1 MQEQRQHHPA
11 VQILQVL
18 RRANL
23 EALEDQETNPAV
35 ERKVQYYITLEKK
48 QDFCRRWVNAIYYGS
63 GYER

>member
-1 MQEQRQHHPA
+1 MQEHHPA

-23 EALEDQETNPAV
+23 EALEDQETNPVA
-35 ERKVQYYITLEKK
+35 ERKVQYFITLERKPVSY
-48 QDFCRRWVNAIYYGS
+48 RRWIDALYYSS

>member
-23 EALEDQETNPAV
+23 EALEDQETNPAA
-35 ERKVQYYITLEKK
+35 ERKAQYFITLERKPVSY
-48 QDFCRRWVNAIYYGS
+48 RRWIDALYYSS